1 MKFRNIGDVLLT
13 APLFE
18 NLRRCYPDAQ
28 IDAAVNAGTETMLT
42 HNPNVDVIH
51 VYDRERIKKL
61 SLWKRLKAEVAFVRK
76 IRAQKYDMVINTT
89 GGDRGAQ
96 IALVSG
102 AGVKV
107 GYPVKKNRL
116 LKNVFTRTLP
126 EQEFRHTVE
135 TNLDVLRVL
144 GLPVE
149 TKRVSIF
156 WSEADEVEGLP
167 KRFVHI
173 HPVSRWLFKCVAD
186 KTMAMMIDYVEN
198 TLKTKVVLTAAPVE
212 EEMQKIEAILSH
224 CSSKPVNM
232 AGKLTLKQTAALNKK
247 AAFFIGVD
255 TAIMHISAANDVPVL
270 AFFGPSGA
278 DHWGPWDNDEKGSG
292 YRQRKGFQTMGRHRV
307 IQESWECVP
316 CGKDGCEGTKISDC
330 LMRLDMAFI
339 QQNID
344 AIDQTTKV
352 AK

>member
-1 MKFRNIGDVLLT
+1 
-13 APLFE
+13 
-18 NLRRCYPDAQ
+18 
-28 IDAAVNAGTETMLT
+28 
-42 HNPNVDVIH
+42 
-51 VYDRERIKKL
+51 
-61 SLWKRLKAEVAFVRK
+61 
-76 IRAQKYDMVINTT
+76 
-89 GGDRGAQ
+89 
-96 IALVSG
+96 
-102 AGVKV
+102 
-107 GYPVKKNRL
+107 
-116 LKNVFTRTLP
+116 
-126 EQEFRHTVE
+126 
-135 TNLDVLRVL
+135 
-144 GLPVE
+144 
-149 TKRVSIF
+149 
-156 WSEADEVEGLP
+156 
-167 KRFVHI
+167 
-173 HPVSRWLFKCVAD
+173 
-186 KTMAMMIDYVEN
+186 
-198 TLKTKVVLTAAPVE
+198 
-212 EEMQKIEAILSH
+212 
-224 CSSKPVNM
+224 M